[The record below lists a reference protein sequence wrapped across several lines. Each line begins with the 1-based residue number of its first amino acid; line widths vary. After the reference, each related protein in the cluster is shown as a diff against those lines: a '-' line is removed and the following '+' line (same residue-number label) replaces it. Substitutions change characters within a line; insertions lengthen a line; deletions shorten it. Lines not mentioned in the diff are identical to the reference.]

1 MILNR
6 DILIE
11 LIIEKEYDDICYG
24 GSFYELSI
32 DDIYDIALS
41 CKIGGDKIEE
51 YDMLYYEML
60 NLIEIHSQYIV
71 DKVNDG
77 LEELCE
83 SYYGDPAFSSA
94 NDYWSYILG

>member
-1 MILNR
+1 
-6 DILIE
+6 
-11 LIIEKEYDDICYG
+11 
-24 GSFYELSI
+24 
-32 DDIYDIALS
+32 
-41 CKIGGDKIEE
+41 
-51 YDMLYYEML
+51 ML